1 MKQILETERAKS
13 KIDRLQLA
21 HLLYRGKE
29 RFEYVLSLLQKAE
42 VLGLGVNPKLAEMS
56 RDEALAT
63 VLKNASVMR
72 TDNTLL
78 NIFDEDNTAEEMF
91 VSTNYHHPGSIGA
104 VMSFNVIKTMATDE
118 QAKEWNPRIQN
129 FVWLTCY
136 AQTELG
142 CGSDVQNLQTLAVY
156 HPDTQ
161 LIEFHTPSVEA
172 IKWWPGELGIVCSHA
187 VVFARLMSKGKDHGV
202 QPFFIELRNPATHVL
217 HRGVEVGDIGP
228 KLGFATK
235 DNGFLRFDRYL
246 APKSC
251 LLGRYINLDAEGN
264 VMRQGNPK
272 IMYTALMRSRATILC
287 TCYSSYFKAL
297 TITTRYSIYRTQ
309 FKDSKGNP
317 IHIYDYQMQREKL
330 FRELAKA
337 YIVNLATATCLT
349 QVSKNMDLVLSS
361 NFSEL
366 QSTHIMLCC
375 LKSMFTY
382 WQVDSYSNLIKACGG
397 HGYSYYPGLIFIFT
411 DTFPNTILEG
421 ENSVRLLQ
429 VSRYLLKC
437 FARVQKGNTA
447 KVTGFFSFIKEMD
460 KHLAFTAPADDNW
473 TSLDNMFNLF
483 RRATCYLL
491 QRVGTKMFALVQE
504 HKDPKLVWDTMVGN
518 DCQRLAKVFSVQL
531 IMDSARERL
540 QSVKTEHLKSVLERL
555 LTLGFINLTDEYSSP
570 LVESGGLNPEHISS
584 MLDKRNALLDELRND
599 GLVLAEGMQ
608 WPDSSLGSAIGS
620 SDKDPYETLY
630 HWAKTMG
637 QLNQYEGQIHPAV
650 IEYQLKTSRFRE
662 ERL

>member
-13 KIDRLQLA
+13 KIDRAELA
-21 HLLYRGKE
+21 HLLYRGKD
-29 RFEYVLSLLQKAE
+29 RFEYIQSILNKME
-42 VLGLGVNPKLAEMS
+42 RLGVATNPKIPEMS
-56 RDEALAT
+56 RDELIT
-63 VLKNASVMR
+63 TGLRNISIVR
-72 TDNTLL
+72 IDDNI
-78 NIFDEDNTAEEMF
+78 NVFDEEKTAEEIF
-91 VSTNYHHPGSIGA
+91 VAANYHHPGSVGA
-104 VMSFNVIKTMATDE
+104 VMSYNIIKNMGTDE
-118 QAKEWNPRIQN
+118 QAREWNQRIQN
-129 FVWLTCY
+129 FVWICCY

-161 LIEFHTPSVEA
+161 QIEFHTPSVEA
-172 IKWWPGELGIVCSHA
+172 IKWWPGDLGLVSTHA
-187 VVFARLMSKGKDHGV
+187 IVFARLISKGKDHGV
-202 QPFFIELRNPATHVL
+202 QPFFVEMRNPANHKL
-217 HRGVEVGDIGP
+217 HAGVEVGDIGP
-228 KLGFATK
+228 KMGYNSK
-235 DNGFLRFDRYL
+235 DNGFLKFDRFK

-264 VMRQGNPK
+264 VKRQGNPK
-272 IMYTALMRSRATILC
+272 IMYTAMMRTRSVLLTMG
-287 TCYSSYFKAL
+287 YGSYFKAV
-297 TITTRYSIYRTQ
+297 TIATRYSLFRTQ
-309 FKDSKGNP
+309 FKDAKGKP

-330 FRELAKA
+330 FREIAKA
-337 YIVNLATATCLT
+337 YIVNMASATGISQVGKNAALAIK
-349 QVSKNMDLVLSS
+349 SD
-361 NFSEL
+361 FSEL

-375 LKSMFTY
+375 FKSLFTY
-382 WQVDSYSNLIKACGG
+382 WEFESYGNLIRSCGG
-397 HGYSYYPGLIFIFT
+397 HGYSHYSGLPHIMT
-411 DTFPNTILEG
+411 EEFPNQILEG
-421 ENSVRLLQ
+421 ENSVLLLQ
-429 VSRYLLKC
+429 VSRYLMKC

-460 KHLAFTAPADDNW
+460 KHLAFTAPTDDNW

-531 IMDSARERL
+531 IMDSVRERL